1 MSKIHNQTKYCNC
14 QIPSNKKILKSNI
27 SYSYCE
33 KCGSILI
40 KSSQGTIYYT
50 LKPKQKQ
57 KNIEINPINMI
68 KAMKQKT
75 EENYPF
81 IYNVYNISS
90 IAEKPKRERAVKSYL
105 KHRKMLIL
113 KLQQMMKT
121 FDYCDL
127 IFYQCLFYLDIFLS
141 QDINETITEKN
152 LLYYLVG
159 YFLCSVKFR
168 EIDIYEPSFDS
179 FIDLSKGIYL
189 SPNKIAF
196 YEVLCLTKIN
206 YNIFSYSSYDWLTQL
221 ISNGIV
227 FNNEINNENEII
239 LIKGHRHYLV
249 NTINKY
255 AIKLLLS
262 LTSKELFFKY
272 SPMYVAFSIIQIA
285 REKYLDKKLIKQKL
299 FFKLIELYGVDYSDY
314 QKCYEEMKEEINEDY
329 KKTKENKNEINNE
342 VEEKKPNNAKRE
354 SVDKILE
361 KSFNSFNRGKNL
373 HVPNKIRSSNVIIS
387 LKDEPT
393 TKTRN
398 DYNNININLTN
409 TKENKDFFNKINRNK
424 KHLSIDCKNTILK
437 SNDSLPLIKINFA
450 KDSEK
455 KELNPFNLK
464 ANIFLSK
471 GKELNNYR
479 KDSFN
484 KMETDNNI
492 NIRLFNKR
500 YLTTNKLPKINIDEL
515 ETTKA
520 YKGNKIEHSKEFN
533 GVDTK
538 KKLRLKTNK
547 NLDYKGILPDNNPV

>member
-40 KSSQGTIYYT
+40 KSSQGIIYYT

-68 KAMKQKT
+68 KSMKQKT

-81 IYNVYNISS
+81 IYNIYNISS

-105 KHRKMLIL
+105 KHRKMLII

-141 QDINETITEKN
+141 QDINETISEKN

-179 FIDLSKGIYL
+179 FFDLSKGIYL
-189 SPNKIAF
+189 SPNKIAL
-196 YEVLCLTKIN
+196 YEVLCLTRIN

-262 LTSKELFFKY
+262 LTSKDLFFKY

-285 REKYLDKKLIKQKL
+285 REKYLDKKIIKQKL

-314 QKCYEEMKEEINEDY
+314 QKCYEEMKEEISEEN
-329 KKTKENKNEINNE
+329 KKAKENKNEVNN

-354 SVDKILE
+354 SVDKVLE
-361 KSFNSFNRGKNL
+361 KSYNSFNRGKNL

-387 LKDEPT
+387 LKDELI

-398 DYNNININLTN
+398 DNNIINLTN
-409 TKENKDFFNKINRNK
+409 TKENKDFFNTNKINRNK
-424 KHLSIDCKNTILK
+424 KYLSIDCKNTILK
-437 SNDSLPLIKINFA
+437 SNDSLPLIKINFG

-455 KELNPFNLK
+455 KELNPINLK
-464 ANIFLSK
+464 SNIFLPK
-471 GKELNNYR
+471 GKEHR
-479 KDSFN
+479 DSFN
-484 KMETDNNI
+484 KMETDNNNI

-533 GVDTK
+533 GLDTK

>member
-40 KSSQGTIYYT
+40 KSSQGIIYYT

-68 KAMKQKT
+68 KSMKQKT

-81 IYNVYNISS
+81 IYNIYNISS

-105 KHRKMLIL
+105 KHRKMLII

-141 QDINETITEKN
+141 QDINETISEKN

-179 FIDLSKGIYL
+179 FFDLSKGIYL
-189 SPNKIAF
+189 SPNKIAL
-196 YEVLCLTKIN
+196 YEVLCLTRIN

-262 LTSKELFFKY
+262 LTSKDLFFKY

-285 REKYLDKKLIKQKL
+285 REKYLDKKIIKQKL

-314 QKCYEEMKEEINEDY
+314 QKCYEEMKEEISEEN
-329 KKTKENKNEINNE
+329 KKTKENKNEINN
-342 VEEKKPNNAKRE
+342 VEEKKPNNVKRE
-354 SVDKILE
+354 SVNKVLE
-361 KSFNSFNRGKNL
+361 KSYNNINRGKNL

-387 LKDEPT
+387 LKDELI

-398 DYNNININLTN
+398 DNNIINLTN
-409 TKENKDFFNKINRNK
+409 TKENKDFFNTNKINRNK
-424 KHLSIDCKNTILK
+424 KYLSIDCKNTILK
-437 SNDSLPLIKINFA
+437 SNDSLPLIKINFG

-455 KELNPFNLK
+455 KELNPINLK
-464 ANIFLSK
+464 SNIFLPK
-471 GKELNNYR
+471 GKEHR
-479 KDSFN
+479 DSFN
-484 KMETDNNI
+484 KMETDNNNI

-533 GVDTK
+533 GLDTK